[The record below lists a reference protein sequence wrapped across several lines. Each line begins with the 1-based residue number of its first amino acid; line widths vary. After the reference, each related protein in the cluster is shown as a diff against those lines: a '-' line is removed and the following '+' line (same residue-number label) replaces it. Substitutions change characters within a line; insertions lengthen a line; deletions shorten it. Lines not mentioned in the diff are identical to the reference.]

1 MVSAEDFATV
11 YTRAFPLTRKF
22 LQSRGVQPETASDLA
37 QAAWARGWECRG
49 QLRNDTTLHPWINTI
64 AWNLFRNVTSRTP
77 RTIALANVNTASPD
91 LPVEPK
97 ILAQELL
104 RHLDPD
110 DRQLLHSCFFLG
122 YSDIEMARRFRTTRG
137 AVRARVHRAK
147 QRLRTVV
154 ERRSRAVLTGG
165 SIAD

>member
-11 YTRAFPLTRKF
+11 YTRAFPLTTKF
-22 LQSRGVQPETASDLA
+22 LQSRGLQPETASDLA
-37 QAAWARGWECRG
+37 QAAWVRGWECRT
-49 QLRNDTTLHPWINTI
+49 QLRNHSALHPWVNTI

-77 RTIALANVNTASPD
+77 RTIALTNFNTASHD

-104 RHLDPD
+104 QHLHSD
-110 DRQLLHSCFFLG
+110 DRQLLHACFFLG
-122 YSDIEMARRFRTTRG
+122 YSDIELARRFRTTRG
-137 AVRARVHRAK
+137 AVRARVRRAK

-154 ERRSRAVLTGG
+154 ARRTHDATNLSL
-165 SIAD
+165 ILL